1 MKIST
6 KGRYALRLMICLG
19 THVGEGSMP
28 LKQISVEEGI
38 TVKYLEQITSKL
50 SKAGLVESVRG
61 ARGGYRL
68 TRDPQDYTI
77 REILEA
83 SEGLM
88 VPVACLEPDAE
99 MCPRRGKCSTIK
111 FWEGMYNA
119 IAEYTGSITLKDLVT
134 DHEECLAA
142 VDGF

>member
-19 THVGEGSMP
+19 THEEEGSLS
-28 LKQISVEEGI
+28 LKRVSVEEGI
-38 TVKYLEQITSKL
+38 TVKYLEQIIHKL
-50 SKAGLVESVRG
+50 TKAGLVESVRG
-61 ARGGYRL
+61 AHGGYKL
-68 TRDPQDYTI
+68 ARDMKDYTVT
-77 REILEA
+77 EILEA

-88 VPVACLEPDAE
+88 VPVSCLDPGAE

-111 FWEGMYNA
+111 FWEGMYKA
-119 IAEYTGSITLKDLVT
+119 ITEYTDSITLEDLVE

>member
-1 MKIST
+1 
-6 KGRYALRLMICLG
+6 MICLG
-19 THVGEGSMP
+19 THADEGSLS
-28 LKQISVEEGI
+28 LKRISVEEGI
-38 TVKYLEQITSKL
+38 TPKYLEHITGKL
-50 SKAGLVESVRG
+50 SKAGLIESTRG
-61 ARGGYRL
+61 AHGGYKL
-68 TRDPQDYTI
+68 TRDTEDYTI

-88 VPVACLEPDAE
+88 VPVACLEPGAE

-111 FWEGMYNA
+111 FWEGMYKA

>member
-19 THVGEGSMP
+19 THEEEGNLS
-28 LKQISVEEGI
+28 LKRISAEEGI
-38 TVKYLEQITSKL
+38 TVKYLEQITGKL
-50 SKAGLVESVRG
+50 TKAGLIESVRG
-61 ARGGYRL
+61 PHGGYRL
-68 TRDPQDYTI
+68 TKDMEDYSV

-88 VPVACLEPDAE
+88 VPVSCLEPSAE

-111 FWEGMYNA
+111 FWEGMYKA
-119 IAEYTGSITLKDLVT
+119 ISEYTGSVSLKDLVT

>member
-19 THVGEGSMP
+19 THADEGSLS
-28 LKQISVEEGI
+28 LKRVSVEEGI
-38 TVKYLEQITSKL
+38 TVKYLEHITGML
-50 SKAGLVESVRG
+50 TKAGLVESVRG
-61 ARGGYRL
+61 ARGGYKL
-68 TRDPQDYTI
+68 TRDMKDYTVT
-77 REILEA
+77 EILEA

-88 VPVACLEPDAE
+88 VPVACLDPGAE

-111 FWEGMYNA
+111 FWEGMYKA
-119 IAEYTGSITLKDLVT
+119 LTEYTDSITLEDLVE

>member
-6 KGRYALRLMICLG
+6 NGRYALRLMICLG
-19 THVGEGSMP
+19 THADEGSLS
-28 LKQISVEEGI
+28 LKRVSVEEGI
-38 TVKYLEQITSKL
+38 TVKYLEHITGML
-50 SKAGLVESVRG
+50 TKAGLVESVRG
-61 ARGGYRL
+61 ARGGYKL
-68 TRDPQDYTI
+68 TRDMKDYTVT
-77 REILEA
+77 EILEA

-88 VPVACLEPDAE
+88 VPVACLDPGAE

-111 FWEGMYNA
+111 FWEGMYKA
-119 IAEYTGSITLKDLVT
+119 LTEYTDSITLEDLVE

>member
-19 THVGEGSMP
+19 THEEEGSLS
-28 LKQISVEEGI
+28 LKRVSVEEGI
-38 TVKYLEQITSKL
+38 TVKYLEQIIHKL
-50 SKAGLVESVRG
+50 TKAGLVESVRG
-61 ARGGYRL
+61 ARGGYKL
-68 TRDPQDYTI
+68 ARDMKDYTVT
-77 REILEA
+77 EILEA

-88 VPVACLEPDAE
+88 VPVACLDPGAE

-111 FWEGMYNA
+111 FWEGMYKA
-119 IAEYTGSITLKDLVT
+119 ITEYTDSITLEDLVE